1 MKIRLNRLVAI
12 ATSLLLGLIGL
23 VAIQAPAANAADS
36 SRFDPGLIISDS
48 VFYDFGT
55 MTANEIQRFLES
67 KVPVC
72 KANDGGPT
80 CLRDYVMD
88 TPEKIGEDGKCV
100 SMPAKTNQKASQIIY
115 DIARACG
122 INPRVLLVLLQK
134 EQGLIQATNPTTYMY
149 KAATGFGCPDSD
161 PAICGKVHTG
171 LFNQLYKGA
180 GQLQWY
186 GDPRGSYTYLKVGR
200 TANIL
205 YSPNANCGKKP
216 VMIKSIATTALYYY
230 TPYTPND
237 AALKNLYGTGD
248 SCSAYG
254 NRNFWRFYTDWFGS
268 TIGGGFLLKGPGAE
282 VYLIVDNNKYLI
294 TDPDLI
300 TALKP
305 LGPLGTIS
313 QDYLDTFKT
322 MGNMSRIVKSATN
335 QYYFVDAGSKFAFSS
350 CQQATTFGLDCGM
363 AVQLTG
369 SQLAA
374 LADGP
379 AMTELV
385 TGDDGTGQYLIS
397 QGTKRQILDSYSL
410 VANGI
415 SVPLTAATKISA
427 YKYLPWG
434 KPIIAERSLFKN
446 AQTGIMGVYVE
457 GQYFAIDAETAKD
470 FNFNTWFT
478 TSNGTMTS
486 EGLSTVDSLI
496 SVKSIIANS
505 AGDTYLLTA
514 AGKQQLTN
522 PTEFLS
528 DATVV
533 SNAVL
538 NAIPSVT
545 EKLTAPLFVRG
556 GTDKNIYLVE
566 AGQKRATISA
576 AERAIFAKEMS
587 NPAVQ
592 TISASA
598 LNLLKTGAIA
608 LAPGSFVKSA
618 KSGLSYWITG
628 AHSMALVGAADD
640 ATQFGLAKART
651 AASAELAGYK
661 QNSKLTGSKVLCDA
675 DTYVA
680 IGGSYYKVAAD
691 VAAHYAGGAIVLD
704 PLACGR
710 LKIAPVELGRFIRT
724 PDKVF
729 WLIQK
734 GQRRQIASA
743 AKYAELRGDLLP
755 AVNVDYYFAKKQALG
770 KAAPAVLVEP
780 SATPTPTPTPTST
793 KTSTP
798 TPTPTPTPTKTPTKA
813 PTPTPTVTPSPAVKT
828 YVVVSGDTL
837 SKIAAKFGVTV
848 NALKS
853 ANKLTSDTIKLGQKL
868 VIP

>member
-1 MKIRLNRLVAI
+1 MKKPLSRVIAI
-12 ATSLLLGLIGL
+12 ATTLLLGLIGL
-23 VAIQAPAANAADS
+23 VAIQAPAANAADA

-55 MTANEIQRFLES
+55 MTATEIQRFLES

-88 TPEKIGEDGKCV
+88 TPEKAGEDGKCA
-100 SMPAKTNQKASQIIY
+100 PLAAKNNVKASQIIY

-122 INPRVLLVLLQK
+122 INPRVLIVFLQK
-134 EQGLIQATNPTTYMY
+134 EQGLIQATNPTAYMY
-149 KAATGFGCPDSD
+149 KAALGFGCPDSD

-205 YSPNANCGKKP
+205 YNPSSSCGKKP
-216 VMIKSIATTALYYY
+216 VLIKSIATSALYYY

-268 TIGGGFLLKGPGAE
+268 PIGGGFLLKGEGAD

-300 TALKP
+300 NALKP

-313 QDYLDTFKT
+313 QDYLDTFKS
-322 MGNMSRIVKSATN
+322 MGNLSRIVKSATN
-335 QYYFVDAGSKFAFSS
+335 QYYFVDASTKFAFSS
-350 CQQATTFGLDCGM
+350 CQQAATFGLDCAQ

-397 QGTKRQILDSYSL
+397 QGVKRQILDSNSL

-415 SVPLTAATKISA
+415 SVPLTASTKISA

-434 KPIIAERSLFKN
+434 KPIIAERTSFKN
-446 AQTGIMGVYVE
+446 STTGQLGVYIG
-457 GQYFAIDAETAKD
+457 GQYFAIDDASAKD
-470 FNFNTWFT
+470 VNYAAWFT
-478 TSNGTMTS
+478 PSTGTMSTD
-486 EGLSTVDSLI
+486 GLSAANSQV
-496 SVKSIIANS
+496 SVKNIVANS
-505 AGDTYLLTA
+505 AGDTYLITST
-514 AGKQQLTN
+514 GKQQILN
-522 PTEFLS
+522 AKEILAQPTLVTDS
-528 DATVV
+528 L
-533 SNAVL
+533 L
-538 NAIPSVT
+538 NAIPT
-545 EKLTAPLFVRG
+545 IYEKLTAPFFVKSK
-556 GTDKNIYLVE
+556 TDKVIYYV
-566 AGQKRATISA
+566 AGAEKRPTISA
-576 AERAIFAKEMS
+576 ADRTTLSAEMS
-587 NPAVQ
+587 SPTVQVFAPA
-592 TISASA
+592 AFA
-598 LNLLKTGAIA
+598 LITTGKTVIPNGTFVKSSKSGLNYWVTGAHSIA
-608 LAPGSFVKSA
+608 LAPK
-618 KSGLSYWITG
+618 LED
-628 AHSMALVGAADD
+628 AA
-640 ATQFGLAKART
+640 QFGLGKTR
-651 AASAELAGYK
+651 AASSTDLAGYK
-661 QNSKLTGSKVLCDA
+661 VNAKLTGSKVICDA
-675 DTYVA
+675 QTYVA
-680 IGGSYYKVAAD
+680 IGGSYYKVTPE
-691 VAAHYAGGAIVLD
+691 VAVHYAGGAIALPSSVC
-704 PLACGR
+704 AR
-710 LKIAPVELGRFIRT
+710 LKISTTELGRFIRT

-734 GQRRQIASA
+734 GQRRQIANA
-743 AKYAELRGDLLP
+743 VKYQELRGDLLP
-755 AVNVDYYFAKKQALG
+755 AVAADYYFAKKQALG
-770 KAAPAVLVEP
+770 KAAPATLVEP
-780 SATPTPTPTPTST
+780 TATPTPTPTVTATPAPTAT
-793 KTSTP
+793 KTASPTPTKTATPTATP
-798 TPTPTPTPTKTPTKA
+798 TPTPTAKSYT
-813 PTPTPTVTPSPAVKT
+813 
-828 YVVVSGDTL
+828 VVSGDTL
-837 SKIAAKFGVTV
+837 SKIASKFGVTV
-848 NALKS
+848 TALKA
-853 ANKLTSDTIKLGQKL
+853 ANSLTSDTIKIGHKL

>member
-1 MKIRLNRLVAI
+1 MKRRLNRLVAI
-12 ATSLLLGLIGL
+12 ATTLLLGLIGL
-23 VAIQAPAANAADS
+23 VAIQSPAANAADA

-88 TPEKIGEDGKCV
+88 TPEKAGEDGKC
-100 SMPAKTNQKASQIIY
+100 SAMPAKSNQKASQIIY

-122 INPRVLLVLLQK
+122 INPRVLIVLLQK

-205 YSPNANCGKKP
+205 YNPNSNCGKKP

-294 TDPDLI
+294 TDQDLI

-335 QYYFVDAGSKFAFSS
+335 QYYFVDGGSKFAFSS
-350 CQQATTFGLDCGM
+350 CQQALTFGLDCSM

-415 SVPLTAATKISA
+415 TVPLTAATKIGA

-434 KPIIAERSLFKN
+434 KPIIAERSIFKN
-446 AQTGIMGVYVE
+446 AKTGEFGVYLD
-457 GQYFAIDAETAKD
+457 GQYFAIDANTAKD
-470 FNFNTWFT
+470 LNFNVWFT
-478 TSNGTMTS
+478 ASNGTMTP
-486 EGLSTVDSLI
+486 EGLSPVNSLI
-496 SVKSIIANS
+496 SVKSIVANAS
-505 AGDTYLLTA
+505 GETYLLTQ

-528 DATVV
+528 DAPVV
-533 SNAVL
+533 SNSLL
-538 NAIPSVT
+538 NVIPTVA

-566 AGQKRATISA
+566 GAQKRATISA
-576 AERAIFAKEMS
+576 AERAIFATEMK

-592 TISASA
+592 TVTASA
-598 LNLLKTGAIA
+598 LSLLKTGAIA
-608 LAPGSFVKSA
+608 LTPGSFVKSA
-618 KSGLSYWITG
+618 KSGLNYWITG
-628 AHSMALVGAADD
+628 RNSMALAGTADD
-640 ATQFGLAKART
+640 IAQFGLGKTRT
-651 AASAELAGYK
+651 ASSAELAGYK
-661 QNSKLTGSKVLCDA
+661 QNTKLTGSKVICDA
-675 DTYVA
+675 QSYVA
-680 IGGSYYKVAAD
+680 IGGSFYRVAAD
-691 VAAHYAGGAIVLD
+691 VAPHYAGATIALD
-704 PLACGR
+704 SLACAR
-710 LKIAPVELGRFIRT
+710 LKVAAVELGRFIRT
-724 PDKVF
+724 PDKVY

-743 AKYAELRGDLLP
+743 TKYAELRGDLLP
-755 AVNVDYYFAKKQALG
+755 AVNVDYYFAKKQAIG

-780 SATPTPTPTPTST
+780 TATATPTPVPTPTRTATPTPTPTPTV
-793 KTSTP
+793 
-798 TPTPTPTPTKTPTKA
+798 TKTPM
-813 PTPTPTVTPSPAVKT
+813 PTPSPTSSSSVKT

-837 SKIAAKFGVTV
+837 SKIAAKFGVSVT
-848 NALKS
+848 ALKA
-853 ANKLTSDTIKLGQKL
+853 ANKLTTDTIKVGQKL

>member
-1 MKIRLNRLVAI
+1 MTKRLNRLVAI
-12 ATSLLLGLIGL
+12 ATTLLLGLIGL
-23 VAIQAPAANAADS
+23 VAIQTPAANAADS

-88 TPEKIGEDGKCV
+88 TPEKTGEDGKCA
-100 SMPAKTNQKASQIIY
+100 SMPARTKQKASEIIY
-115 DIARACG
+115 EIARACG
-122 INPRVLLVLLQK
+122 INPRVLIVLLQK
-134 EQGLIQATNPTTYMY
+134 EQGLVQATNPTAYMY

-205 YSPNANCGKKP
+205 YNPNGNCGKKP

-268 TIGGGFLLKGPGAE
+268 TIGGGFLLKGPGAD
-282 VYLIVDNNKYLI
+282 VFLIVDNNKYLI
-294 TDPDLI
+294 TDPNLI

-313 QDYLDTFKT
+313 QEYLDTFKT

-335 QYYFVDAGSKFAFSS
+335 QYYFVDEGTKFAFSS
-350 CQQATTFGLDCGM
+350 CQQALTFGLDCTM

-374 LADGP
+374 LATGP

-385 TGDDGTGQYLIS
+385 TGDDGVGQYLIS
-397 QGTKRQILDSYSL
+397 QGTKRQILDSNSL

-415 SVPLTAATKISA
+415 SVPLTAVTKISA
-427 YKYLPWG
+427 YSYLPWG
-434 KPIIAERSLFKN
+434 KPIIAERSIFKN
-446 AQTGIMGVYVE
+446 AQTGAMGVYVD
-457 GQYFAIDAETAKD
+457 GQYFALDANTSKD
-470 FNFNTWFT
+470 LNFNIWFT
-478 TSNGTMTS
+478 PSTGTMTS
-486 EGLSTVDSLI
+486 EGLSTVDSQV
-496 SVKSIIANS
+496 SVKSIVANE
-505 AGDTYLLTA
+505 AGDTYLLSA

-522 PTEFLS
+522 PAEFLS

-533 SNAVL
+533 SNALL
-538 NAIPSVT
+538 NAIPTVT
-545 EKLTAPLFVRG
+545 EKLTAPVFVRG
-556 GTDKNIYLVE
+556 GADKNIYLVE
-566 AGQKRATISA
+566 AGQKRATISS
-576 AERAIFAKEMS
+576 AERAIFASEMT
-587 NPAVQ
+587 NPMVQ
-592 TISASA
+592 TIPVSA
-598 LNLLKTGAIA
+598 LNLLKTGAIV

-618 KSGLSYWITG
+618 KSGMKYWITG
-628 AHSMALVGAADD
+628 AHSMALAATPE
-640 ATQFGLAKART
+640 AITQFGLAKTRT
-651 AASAELAGYK
+651 ASATELAGYK
-661 QNSKLTGSKVLCDA
+661 QNAKLTGSKVICDGQN
-675 DTYVA
+675 YVA
-680 IGGSYYKVAAD
+680 IGGSYYKAAVD
-691 VAAHYAGGAIVLD
+691 IAVHYAGGVITLD
-704 PLACGR
+704 SLACTR
-710 LKIAPVELGRFIRT
+710 LKIATPELGRFIRT

-743 AKYAELRGDLLP
+743 AKYQELRGDLLP
-755 AVNVDYYFAKKQALG
+755 AVPVDYYFAKKQAIG

-780 SATPTPTPTPTST
+780 TPTPTPTATPTPSKT
-793 KTSTP
+793 PTSTP
-798 TPTPTPTPTKTPTKA
+798 TPTATKTPVPTKTPT
-813 PTPTPTVTPSPAVKT
+813 PTPKPSSKS

-837 SKIAAKFGVTV
+837 SKIAGKFGVSVT
-848 NALKS
+848 ALKA